1 MAHQRRLHARL
12 DEIFPHLADTPVTHR
27 WGGLQSFTFDGLP
40 VIGVFDPERRIHGM
54 AGFSGLGNSYSNVGA
69 AHLAARI
76 AGAEDGLAPPFLE
89 TTATAAGAGPHR
101 RPLARYRT
109 YP

>member
-1 MAHQRRLHARL
+1 M
-12 DEIFPHLADTPVTHR
+12 
-27 WGGLQSFTFDGLP
+27 
-40 VIGVFDPERRIHGM
+40 IGVFDPERRIHGM
-54 AGFSGLGNSYSNVGA
+54 AGLLGLGNSYSNVGA

-76 AGAEDGLAPPFLE
+76 AGAGDGLAPPFLE
-89 TTATAAGAGPHR
+89 TLQLLLAAGPHR